1 MLNGKYALVIPGTY
15 DYYYAWDFSMLAT
28 FDGKGGFSGS
38 SLNSVYFDALE
49 SGSPETFTGG
59 TYTVNPDCTFTLT
72 TPTLTV
78 LGDAIYANG
87 IVIGTGGDE
96 VVGTV
101 YSPQYLVGT
110 FDAKRVKAD
119 RGCSNATLKGRYAL
133 VIPGIT
139 YYYYYA
145 WDFSMLATFDGKGG
159 FSGSSLNSVYYDALY
174 YSPETFTGG
183 TYTVNRDCTC
193 TLTTPTLT
201 MVGNPV
207 YFNGII
213 IGPDGDEVVGTLYS
227 ASDLAATFDAK
238 RVAEAEWDL
247 E

>member
-1 MLNGKYALVIPGTY
+1 MKRTILVLASMLVVFVAVVPKVKAHTGCSDAMLNGKYALVIPGTY
-15 DYYYAWDFSMLAT
+15 D
-28 FDGKGGFSGS
+28 
-38 SLNSVYFDALE
+38 
-49 SGSPETFTGG
+49 
-59 TYTVNPDCTFTLT
+59 
-72 TPTLTV
+72 
-78 LGDAIYANG
+78 
-87 IVIGTGGDE
+87 
-96 VVGTV
+96 
-101 YSPQYLVGT
+101 
-110 FDAKRVKAD
+110 
-119 RGCSNATLKGRYAL
+119 
-133 VIPGIT
+133 
-139 YYYYYA
+139 YYYA